1 MDIVAHEVIWNFVKE
16 YGLTGHLDCES
27 NSIGTLG
34 DSSKSSWGVYPNPA
48 SAQLNISAPSSGPWY
63 CTLFNAKGQA
73 IHQKTASQS
82 TITIDC
88 QSVAP
93 GLHLLRATDG
103 KGESFSSSVLIE
115 R

>member
-1 MDIVAHEVIWNFVKE
+1 MDIVAHEVIWGFVKE
-16 YGLTGHLDCES
+16 YGLSGLLDCTT
-27 NSIGTLG
+27 NSIVVN
-34 DSSKSSWGVYPNPA
+34 DDASKFEWSVYPNPA
-48 SAQLNISAPSSGPWY
+48 SAQLNISAPSSGPWH

-82 TITIDC
+82 IITIDC
-88 QSVAP
+88 HSVAP

-115 R
+115 H